1 MTKKK
6 NHATHVI
13 TAVAGLIACGPVF
26 AADGFTFNV
35 GADYT
40 SGKYGGTDRTTVW
53 SIPVSAKYTA
63 GPLALRVSVP
73 WLRVSGTGVVIPSGL
88 GGINDDGGVSSGG
101 GGGSVGAFGCAADNR
116 GGARKPEDDG
126 PCATTTAATTGSAA
140 RTTESGF
147 GDIVASAIYTPINRN
162 GLILDIT
169 GKIKFPTASETKAL
183 GSGKTDY
190 ALQVEV
196 EQAIGKGF
204 VNGGIGHKWLGDPAG
219 VDLRNVVYA
228 TVGGGFKPSGATTLG
243 VSYDYARS
251 SRSGGTAP
259 QEVSVYASQ
268 RLTKNIKLNGSIFAG
283 LSDGSPDWGAG
294 VSLGY
299 NF

>member
-1 MTKKK
+1 MSK
-6 NHATHVI
+6 NKMSMLNATL
-13 TAVAGLIACGPVF
+13 GLMVCGSTF
-26 AADGFTFNV
+26 AADGLTVNI

-53 SIPVSAKYTA
+53 SVPVSAKYTT
-63 GPLALRVSVP
+63 GPVALRLSVP

-88 GGINDDGGVSSGG
+88 GGIGDDGGISSGG

-116 GGARKPEDDG
+116 RGARKPEDDG
-126 PCATTTAATTGSAA
+126 PCATDPTGAAATGSA
-140 RTTESGF
+140 RRTESGF
-147 GDIVASAIYTPINRN
+147 GDIVAAVIYTPINTK
-162 GLILDIT
+162 GTIVDIT
-169 GKIKFPTASETKAL
+169 GKIKFPTASEKKAL

-190 ALQVEV
+190 ALQAEV

-204 VNGGIGHKWLGDPAG
+204 INGGIGYKWLGDPAG
-219 VDLRNVVYA
+219 VNLRNVVYGV
-228 TVGGGFKPSGATTLG
+228 VGGGYKPIAETTIG
-243 VSYDYARS
+243 VAYDYARAA
-251 SRSGGTAP
+251 RGGGTAP
-259 QEVSVYASQ
+259 QEVSLYASQ
-268 RLTKNIKLNGSIFAG
+268 RLNKNVKLNGSIFAG